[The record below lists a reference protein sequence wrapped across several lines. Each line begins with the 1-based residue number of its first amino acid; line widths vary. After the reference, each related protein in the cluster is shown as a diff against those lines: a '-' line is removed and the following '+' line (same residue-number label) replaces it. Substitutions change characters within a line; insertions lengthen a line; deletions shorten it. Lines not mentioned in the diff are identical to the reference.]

1 MQSVKFHNKLLQ
13 MALERGYTSHSETAF
28 SPHNIVLF
36 LEKHHINT
44 YEDLISV
51 INDSSQS
58 QELRL
63 RAMTALSWFGPNKAA
78 YEALQATLQDSDPTI
93 RRFAVLYLPAVY
105 ADPLVDA
112 LRKAALE
119 DPDQTVRMEA
129 LCSLGL
135 INQPASISVLR
146 SILRDET
153 LPAFL
158 RARAAEA
165 LGQRGNLDAVDDLVA
180 SLSSPIAAIRF
191 WSAYALGEIGDS
203 AVIPRLLALIDD
215 PESVEGWWTV
225 GEEARWAILAITNPE
240 DARAFFD
247 QLAKKSGRICG

>member
-1 MQSVKFHNKLLQ
+1 MGFAEFRKQLLQ

-44 YEDLISV
+44 YKDLISV
-51 INDSSQS
+51 INDSSQR

-63 RAMTALSWFGPNKAA
+63 RAMTALSWLGPNKAA
-78 YEALQATLQDSDPTI
+78 YEALQKALQDNDPKI
-93 RRFAVLYLPAVY
+93 RRFAALYLPDVY

-112 LRKAALE
+112 LKKTALE
-119 DPDQTVRMEA
+119 DPDQAVRMEA

-165 LGQRGNLDAVDDLVA
+165 LGQRGNLDAVDALA
-180 SLSSPIAAIRF
+180 KSLTSPVAAIRF
-191 WSAYALGEIGDS
+191 WSAYALGEIGDIV
-203 AVIPRLLALIDD
+203 AIPYLLALVDD

-225 GEEARWAILAITNPE
+225 GEEARWAILAITAPQ

-247 QLAKKSGRICG
+247 QLAQKSGRICG